1 MPRGAV
7 SFMIEFA
14 ASLPIFRP
22 AGPRLSPGGFYRSDR
37 LTDSMAT
44 EPPRT
49 ASMRVAKYFL

>member
-1 MPRGAV
+1 MARGAV

-14 ASLPIFRP
+14 ASLPAR
-22 AGPRLSPGGFYRSDR
+22 GPRLPLRRFYRSDR